1 MQNNILIS
9 TVATN
14 SIFTAIIIL
23 SMIAILLIERK
34 ILKKIEDTLKKWI
47 IIIIYSLTFL
57 LLGVAVIGIL
67 YIWNFD
73 LNTYFLSIY
82 DQGAIVLAESI
93 GRLVSSAIVI
103 FISALILKISKLSLK
118 RVGLKESPNQR
129 RKRTVARVTRSITKY
144 IIAIA
149 AILIVLSIWGVNVAP
164 ALAGLGIM
172 GLVIGLGAQKF
183 INDLISGFFIVFEH
197 HFDVG
202 DKIEVQGFKGEV
214 IDIGLK
220 TTKIKNWKNEIKIL
234 SNGEI
239 SNLINF
245 SKEFSVAVVE
255 FGIAYT
261 EDVQATIDL
270 LNRELPLMRKDF
282 SQIVEDPQ
290 VLGVI
295 NLSNSSVD
303 MRVIAKTLNEQ
314 HYAIERELR
323 KRIKNIL
330 DDNEIEIPFPQVV
343 MHQPIAKEK
352 KHPKSDIL

>member
-1 MQNNILIS
+1 MNNLIFLS
-9 TVATN
+9 TVALN

-23 SMIAILLIERK
+23 SVIAILIFERNL
-34 ILKKIEDTLKKWI
+34 LKKSEDTFKKGI
-47 IIIIYSLTFL
+47 IILIYSATFL
-57 LLGVAVIGIL
+57 LLGFSTIGIL
-67 YIWNFD
+67 YIWDFD
-73 LNTYFLSIY
+73 INSYFLTIY
-82 DQGAIVLAESI
+82 DQGTIILVDSVGKI
-93 GRLVSSAIVI
+93 VSSAIII
-103 FISALILKISKLSLK
+103 FISMLILKISKITLK
-118 RVGLKESPNQR
+118 RVGLKESMNQR

-144 IIAIA
+144 VVGILT
-149 AILIVLSIWGVNVAP
+149 ILIVLSVWGVNVAP
-164 ALAGLGIM
+164 AVAGLGIL

-239 SNLINF
+239 NNLINF
-245 SKEFSVAVVE
+245 SKEFSIAVVE

-270 LNRELPLMRKDF
+270 LNRELPLMRKDYPE
-282 SQIVEDPQ
+282 IVEDPK

-343 MHQPIAKEK
+343 MHQPITKEK
-352 KHPKSDIL
+352 KQAKSDIL